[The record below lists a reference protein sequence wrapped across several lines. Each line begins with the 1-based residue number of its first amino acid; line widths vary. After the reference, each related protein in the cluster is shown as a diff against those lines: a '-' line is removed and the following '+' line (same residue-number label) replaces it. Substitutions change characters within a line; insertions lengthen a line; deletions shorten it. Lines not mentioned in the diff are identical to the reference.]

1 MGYLFFRKDNNM
13 DDFNKITITDE
24 DGKSM
29 EMNILFTFDANDANY
44 VICYLDGKE
53 DEIYPFRYDEEGNLE
68 VVEDE
73 EELAMIDEVVAAFD
87 GEEDE

>member
-1 MGYLFFRKDNNM
+1 MEDY
-13 DDFNKITITDE
+13 NKITITDE
-24 DGKSM
+24 NGKSI
-29 EMNILFTFDANDANY
+29 EMNILFTFDADDNNY
-44 VICYLDGKE
+44 VICYLEGKE
-53 DEIYPFRYDEEGNLE
+53 DEIYPFRYDEDGNLD

>member
-1 MGYLFFRKDNNM
+1 M

-29 EMNILFTFDANDANY
+29 EMNILFTFDADDKNY

-73 EELAMIDEVVAAFD
+73 EELSMIDEVVAAFD
-87 GEEDE
+87 GEEDDE

>member
-1 MGYLFFRKDNNM
+1 MIKTTVTE
-13 DDFNKITITDE
+13 TIEKYDE
-24 DGKSM
+24 DG
-29 EMNILFTFDANDANY
+29 N
-44 VICYLDGKE
+44 LD
-53 DEIYPFRYDEEGNLE
+53 

>member
-44 VICYLDGKE
+44 VICYLDGK
-53 DEIYPFRYDEEGNLE
+53 
-68 VVEDE
+68 
-73 EELAMIDEVVAAFD
+73 
-87 GEEDE
+87 